1 MEQLQHI
8 ALVALAIGA
17 LGSLAGL
24 AIATYEFRTGRLLRI
39 PLRRRIPATPDDV
52 RMNGLALCLNDLGA
66 LLTQV
71 IILSTLVLPDVR
83 FDPFVAVSYFAVG
96 AAGFTAVFLSMFISF
111 QVRGQVHYRKRARA
125 DSVPSAGA

>member
-24 AIATYEFRTGRLLRI
+24 AVATYEFRTGRLLRI
-39 PLRRRIPATPDDV
+39 PFRRKIPATPDDV
-52 RMNGLALCLNDLGA
+52 RMNGLALVLYDLGA

-71 IILSTLVLPDVR
+71 IIFSTIVLPDVR

-96 AAGFTAVFLSMFISF
+96 AAGFTAVFLSIYISF
-111 QVRGQVHYRKRARA
+111 QVRSEVHYRKRARV